1 MFLSRYAT
9 RITIARLVLG
19 LALGLSALA
28 CSPAY
33 AADEKPKAEP
43 EIPADMKKPLVERD
57 PYDLITVKAGDKIE
71 QHRIKPLQFEGGR
84 PPANPTGAFQVELLE
99 FPGRKFQISWKSIQR
114 YQTFP
119 QLLMEDANAK
129 LKAKEFD
136 AVFAY
141 LQRMKGEY
149 PGYPGIEQ
157 ILEQLLIQ
165 NALERYNA
173 GALDEA
179 LGMLEEAHKRFPNR
193 GNTLTSIQSVAQR
206 LVQSEIDAKQWA
218 SARLLMK
225 RFEDSYGAA
234 FAAPVKRWRA
244 ELAGLAEAQLENARQ
259 QEQKNDLRQALKLTE
274 LALAIDP
281 TLPEA
286 PERLADLVRR
296 YPQVRIATLAPG
308 EATPPHAT
316 LTATGRRNKRLSYRD
331 LCEIVGYGPEGG
343 EYISPYGS
351 VLRPI
356 DRFELSIVLRD
367 RLTSITGFDLARQLE
382 DPASQQDP
390 ILANL
395 TPLIENLAVQEIR
408 ELNMRMRI
416 PHVRPE
422 ALLGFVPR
430 KNDFGTFPIPPN
442 GPYRPL
448 KVKEGQ
454 AFVPTEETKAASKQS
469 PSEILLMPFQSS
481 DDALTALRNGEV
493 HMIDH
498 LDPSIAK
505 RMSAETPEGLVVDYY
520 RAPTMH
526 LLIPNLNH
534 PYLKNRDFRRGLLYG
549 IDRQE
554 ILNSRLLGGLDVDGC
569 RTLSG
574 PIPSGVSPDDP
585 VSYGYDISIEPR
597 KYEPV
602 MSVTLRRLAEI
613 QMKKEAE
620 EDMQEMPKLEKLVIG
635 HPNSEVSRQT
645 CLALVQYYKRL
656 ALPVELKV
664 VSPEETDPEKAGVDL
679 LYVEVQIAEPLVD
692 IPRLFQTYVPEA
704 QQTQYFQLALRQ
716 LGDARTWQEV
726 RERFWS
732 FHRLAHDDLLIIPL
746 FQMRDYFVYR
756 RSLGG
761 VGYQPMSLFQQVER
775 WNIAPVLDMVQN

>member
-1 MFLSRYAT
+1 MFAT
-9 RITIARLVLG
+9 RSSTRLPISFLLLVLVGG
-19 LALGLSALA
+19 LFA
-28 CSPAY
+28 PATTN
-33 AADEKPKAEP
+33 AADEKKAER
-43 EIPADMKKPLVERD
+43 EIPSEMKKPLIERD
-57 PYDLITVKAGDKIE
+57 PYDLLTVKSGDKLE
-71 QHRIKPLQFEGGR
+71 QHPIKPMDFPGGR

-99 FPGRKFQISWKSIQR
+99 FPGRKFQISWKSIQS

-119 QLLMEDANAK
+119 QLLMADAQARLQAK
-129 LKAKEFD
+129 DFD
-136 AVFAY
+136 GVFAY
-141 LQRMKGEY
+141 LQRMKAEY
-149 PGYPGIEQ
+149 PGYPGVEQ
-157 ILEQLLIQ
+157 LLEQLLIQ

-179 LGMLEEAHKRFPNR
+179 LGMLEESRARFPGQ

-225 RFEDSYGAA
+225 RFEDSYGTA
-234 FAAPVKRWRA
+234 FAQPVRRWRA
-244 ELAGLAEAQLENARQ
+244 ELAGLAEAQLENARN
-259 QEQKNDLRQALKLTE
+259 QEKNNNLRGALKLTE

-281 TLPEA
+281 TVAGGPEQ
-286 PERLADLVRR
+286 LADLVRR

-343 EYISPYGS
+343 EYVSPYGS

-367 RLTSITGFDLARQLE
+367 RLTSITGFDLARQLQ

-408 ELNMRMRI
+408 QVDLRMRI

-422 ALLGFVPR
+422 ALLNFVPR
-430 KNDFGTFPIPPN
+430 KHDLGTFPIPPN
-442 GPYRPL
+442 GPYRPI
-448 KVKEGQ
+448 KVEEGQ

-469 PSEILLMPFQSS
+469 PSEILLVPYQSS
-481 DDALTALRNGEV
+481 DDALTALRTGEV
-493 HMIDH
+493 HMIEH
-498 LDPSIAK
+498 LDPALAK
-505 RMSAETPEGLVVDYY
+505 RMSVETPDDLVVDYY

-526 LLIPNLNH
+526 ILVPNLNH

-549 IDRQE
+549 MDRNE
-554 ILNSRLLGGLDVDGC
+554 ILNSRLLGGLEVDGC

-602 MSVTLRRLAEI
+602 MSMTLRRLAEI
-613 QMKKEAE
+613 ELNKEAE
-620 EDMQEMPKLEKLVIG
+620 AKKTPVPQLEKLVIG

-664 VSPEETDPEKAGVDL
+664 VSPEETDPVKAGVDL

-692 IPRLFQTYVPEA
+692 VPRMFQTYVPEE

-716 LGDARTWQEV
+716 LGDSQTWQEV

-761 VGYQPMSLFQQVER
+761 VGYQPISLFQQVER
-775 WNIAPVLDMVQN
+775 WSIAPVLDVVQN

>member
-1 MFLSRYAT
+1 MLATQDKSRSIFTRFLLSFLCGL
-9 RITIARLVLG
+9 LVVT
-19 LALGLSALA
+19 SVN
-28 CSPAY
+28 
-33 AADEKPKAEP
+33 AADEEAKKGTP
-43 EIPADMKKPLVERD
+43 EIPAEMKKPLVERD
-57 PYDLITVKAGDKIE
+57 PYDLISVNAGGKVQ
-71 QHRIKPLQFEGGR
+71 QHRIKPLDFPGGR
-84 PPANPTGAFQVELLE
+84 PPANPTGAFQVELLDL
-99 FPGRKFQISWKSIQR
+99 PGRKFQISWKAIQR

-119 QLLMEDANAK
+119 QLLMEDAQAK
-129 LKAKEFD
+129 LQAKEFD
-136 AVFAY
+136 AVFGY
-141 LQRMKGEY
+141 LQRMKAEY
-149 PGYPGIEQ
+149 PGYPGTEQ
-157 ILEQLLIQ
+157 ILEQLLVQ
-165 NALERYNA
+165 NALERYNT

-179 LGMLEEAHKRFPNR
+179 LGMLEEAHDRFPSR
-193 GNTLTSIQSVAQR
+193 GNTLQSIQSVAQR
-206 LVQSEIDAKQWA
+206 LVQSEIDAKNWA

-225 RFEDSYGAA
+225 RFEDSYGSA
-234 FAAPVKRWRA
+234 FAAPVKRWRD
-244 ELAGLAEAQLENARQ
+244 ELAGLAEAQLENARK
-259 QEQKNDLRQALKLTE
+259 QEEKDNLRGALKLTE

-281 TLPEA
+281 TISEGPEQ
-286 PERLADLVRR
+286 LADLVRR

-308 EATPPHAT
+308 EARPPHST

-343 EYISPYGS
+343 EYISPFGA
-351 VLRPI
+351 VMRPI
-356 DRFELSIVLRD
+356 DRFELSIVMRD
-367 RLTSITGFDLARQLE
+367 RLTPITGFDLSRQLQ
-382 DPASQQDP
+382 DPASKQDP

-395 TPLIENLAVQEIR
+395 TPLIENLEVQDIR
-408 ELNMRMRI
+408 QLDMRMRI

-422 ALLGFVPR
+422 ALLNFVPR
-430 KNDFGTFPIPPN
+430 EKDFGTFPIPPN
-442 GPYRPL
+442 GPYKPIT
-448 KVKEGQ
+448 VEEGQ
-454 AFVPTEETKAASKQS
+454 AFVPTEETKATAKQS
-469 PSEILLMPFQSS
+469 PSEILLIPYQSS
-481 DDALTALRNGEV
+481 DDALISLRNGEV

-498 LDPSIAK
+498 LDPATAK
-505 RMSAETPEGLVVDYY
+505 RLSVETPDGLVVDYY

-526 LLIPNLNH
+526 ILVPNLNR

-549 IDRQE
+549 MDRQE

-602 MSVTLRRLAEI
+602 MSITLRRLAEI
-613 QMKKEAE
+613 QLKKEAE
-620 EDMQEMPKLEKLVIG
+620 EDMQPVPTLEKLVIG

-645 CLALVQYYKRL
+645 CLALVQYFKRL
-656 ALPVELKV
+656 GLPVELKV
-664 VSPEETDPEKAGVDL
+664 VSPEVTDPEEADVDL

-692 IPRLFQTYVPEA
+692 IPRMFQTYVPENH
-704 QQTQYFQLALRQ
+704 QTQYFQLALRQ

-746 FQMRDYFVYR
+746 FQLRDYFVYR

-775 WNIAPVLDMVQN
+775 WNLAPVLDVVQN